1 MNEIFILKKDKE
13 FVLSK
18 IDEIFRKYQTTNAT
32 NSVQRR
38 TTLRKCCHEIDCMLD
53 ECFEPSLLGFTRC
66 KQKIS
71 RCNCVDDPL
80 RVDMSFYILGQML
93 SELRARTCCAIP
105 LKDYPSCRKL
115 VGLSPKDVIS
125 KTKDLVKNEI
135 VKAGVCFLLLG
146 SDVGDVITIADIK
159 KLYRG
164 LLDELQKELREKND
178 GINPVEQNL
187 MCWFNAEIGYC
198 DLAMFKAGMSI
209 GENAA
214 ELNAIASKNIEKYE
228 NSCLSGNTS
237 DSIG

>member
-13 FVLSK
+13 IVLSK

-71 RCNCVDDPL
+71 RCNCADDPQ

-115 VGLSPKDVIS
+115 VGLSPEDVIS
-125 KTKDLVKNEI
+125 KTKDLVKNDI
-135 VKAGVCFLLLG
+135 VKASVCCLLLG
-146 SDVGDVITIADIK
+146 LGVGKAINIADIK
-159 KLYRG
+159 KLYKG
-164 LLDELQKELREKND
+164 FLDELQKEILEKND
-178 GINPVEQNL
+178 GISPVEQEL
-187 MCWFNAEIGYC
+187 MDWFNAEIGYC
-198 DLAMFKAGMSI
+198 DLAMFKAGISI
-209 GENAA
+209 GENVAD
-214 ELNAIASKNIEKYE
+214 LIDIAQKNIDKYE
-228 NSCLSGNTS
+228 NRSLKGNN
-237 DSIG
+237 SIS